1 MHIIEKDISMQ
12 LKRILVVILLFSL
25 FLSGTVLAQDTKVKK
40 EKAKKSVVAEKK
52 SKDAKK
58 QVISNKTCPVMGED
72 VDASVQTV
80 EYKGKVYGFCC
91 KKCVKKFQDNPEK
104 YLKK

>member
-1 MHIIEKDISMQ
+1 MQ
-12 LKRILVVILLFSL
+12 LKRILVPILFFSL
-25 FLSGTVLAQDTKVKK
+25 FLSGTSLAQDTKVTK
-40 EKAKKSVVAEKK
+40 EKAKKSAVGEMKTKV
-52 SKDAKK
+52 AKK
-58 QVISNKTCPVMGED
+58 QVISNKKCPVMGED
-72 VDASVQTV
+72 IDASVPTV